1 MKKRSLSFGLVTGAL
16 LAVPMT
22 GTASLPH
29 AAMAEPF
36 IELEAMKLF
45 CTVRVDLSQSNIQI
59 AREIEPTVSS
69 LNWTIR
75 LHPEADSV
83 LQNRF
88 ESIMQLVAN
97 NLGEVV
103 CGFEP
108 QTLAQEAEQRTQ
120 REEPVLRETPVYKD
134 PIQMRPRAT
143 LLTSFSIG
151 EEAQINFK
159 ESCNRVEQENDD
171 PLDALS
177 FPSSPSGGDGIQE
190 NRNMFGGMSF
200 DSFAFVSAFPSSKV
214 NAFKGIAE
222 SDIRVDK
229 GVSPAYPRLSKVCL
243 PPKTPEPTLQKGFK
257 FSDFLNKLQ
266 KIAVTNWLKAEVLS
280 PFMAGVLLLVTY
292 LRGDVLLPRAT
303 ALLYRRR
310 QRGLS
315 F

>member
-1 MKKRSLSFGLVTGAL
+1 MKKRSLPFCFAAGTLMS
-16 LAVPMT
+16 VP
-22 GTASLPH
+22 TAS
-29 AAMAEPF
+29 ATYEPF

-45 CTVRVDLSQSNIQI
+45 CTVNVDLSQSNIQI
-59 AREIEPTVSS
+59 AQEIEPTLSS

-75 LHPEADSV
+75 LHPEADTV
-83 LQNRF
+83 LQDRF
-88 ESIMQLVAN
+88 EEIVQLIAN

-108 QTLAQEAEQRTQ
+108 RALAQEAEQRTQ
-120 REEPVLRETPVYKD
+120 REEHVLREIPVYKG
-134 PIQMRPRAT
+134 PIQTRPNAT

-177 FPSSPSGGDGIQE
+177 FPSSPSGEDGIQD
-190 NRNMFGGMSF
+190 NRNVFGGMNF
-200 DSFAFVSAFPSSKV
+200 DSFAFISAFTSSKV
-214 NAFKGIAE
+214 NAFKGVAE
-222 SDIRVDK
+222 SDIKVDK

-243 PPKTPEPTLQKGFK
+243 PPETPEPTLQKSFK

-266 KIAVTNWLKAEVLS
+266 KLAFTNWLKAEAIS
-280 PFMAGVLLLVTY
+280 PFMAGILLLITY
-292 LRGDVLLPRAT
+292 LRGDMLLPRAT

-310 QRGLS
+310 QRALIS
-315 F
+315 